1 MELER
6 GETKLSE
13 RQTADILT
21 GEQESDID
29 REEEEVA
36 DSEQQASEGELS
48 GNCCLNWCATSCVY

>member
-1 MELER
+1 M
-6 GETKLSE
+6 GE

-29 REEEEVA
+29 HEEEVA

-48 GNCCLNWCATSCVY
+48 GNCCLN